1 MAMSRKKNRE
11 KLTFGVCVNNKDY
24 PASLELMKLYQIV
37 ADAEAEAEGML
48 RVIDES
54 GESYLYNASRFI
66 LVNVPEEVETAYA
79 QLALCS

>member
-1 MAMSRKKNRE
+1 ME

-66 LVNVPEEVETAYA
+66 LVNVPEEVEAAYA

>member
-1 MAMSRKKNRE
+1 MGN
-11 KLTFGVCVNNKDY
+11 LTFGVCVNNESY

-37 ADAEAEAEGML
+37 ADADAEAEGML
-48 RVIDES
+48 RVIDET

-66 LVNVPEEVETAYA
+66 VVNVPEEVETAYA

>member
-1 MAMSRKKNRE
+1 MGRKKNRE

-79 QLALCS
+79 QLALCP